1 MFKYIVKRFLHFIPL
16 ILGMTFVS
24 FLIIKLAP
32 GDFLTSLRM
41 NPSISEETI
50 KALEKSYGLN
60 EPLIKQYFLWL
71 WNALH
76 FNLGYSF
83 SYHRPVLSLIGERV
97 GNTLSLT
104 VTAFI
109 VSWLVA
115 VPLGIV
121 AAYYRNRFVDRII
134 TSFSLIGLSIPSFF
148 LAFILMFLA
157 AKTGWFPIGGVVSQ
171 NYESLSVLGK
181 IVDRLKHMFI
191 PLTAMVVGGISG
203 LVRLIRGTVI
213 EELEKEY
220 VKLAVAKGLPVRVI
234 LFKHVLRNALNPFI
248 TLIGFDIAGLLS
260 GAALIEI
267 ITAWPGMGRLMF
279 DAVMAQDF
287 FVVMGALYIGGIMLI
302 IGNLMADILLALND
316 PRIREKEIE
325 GRL

>member
-1 MFKYIVKRFLHFIPL
+1 MLKYILKRLLHFIPL
-16 ILGMTFVS
+16 IFGMTFIS

-60 EPLIKQYFLWL
+60 QPVIKQYFLWL

-83 SYHRPVLSLIGERV
+83 SYHRPVLSLIEERI

-109 VSWLVA
+109 VSWTVA
-115 VPLGIV
+115 VPLGLV
-121 AAYYRNRFVDRII
+121 AAHYRNRLPDKII
-134 TSFSLIGLSIPSFF
+134 TAVSLVGLSIPSFF
-148 LAFILMFLA
+148 LAFILMFFA

-171 NYESLSVLGK
+171 NYESLSFLGK
-181 IVDRLKHMFI
+181 VIDRLKHMFI
-191 PLTAMVVGGISG
+191 PLSAMVVGGISS
-203 LVRLIRGTVI
+203 LVRLVRGTVI

-220 VKLAVAKGLPVRVI
+220 VKLAVAKGLPTRVI

-302 IGNLMADILLALND
+302 IGNLIADILLAIND
-316 PRIREKEIE
+316 PRIREREIE